1 MLYRLILHRLIKI
14 IVLRQRLN
22 FKTCWFWTTYLCSLS
37 ALISILVILIIDGTV
52 RFLLTVNR
60 IILTYI
66 YGIWIITFC
75 LSLSWMNYP
84 PALYFC
90 FLSGT
95 SPSTANTY
103 WISTI
108 ILLWLWVEILSSSR
122 KSWQNILIIIF
133 EWFIY
138 FRNTLISSSLRL
150 KMVHYSLMSIS
161 RRSLTTY
168 LILILYS
175 FFMLFDVRTKASA
188 ISCFLNFVFDST

>member
-1 MLYRLILHRLIKI
+1 MLYRLILHRLIMI
-14 IVLRQRLN
+14 IILRQWLN
-22 FKTCWFWTTYLCSLS
+22 FKTCWFWTAYLCSLS
-37 ALISILVILIIDGTV
+37 ALISILVILIIDSTIW
-52 RFLLTVNR
+52 FLLTVNC

-84 PALYFC
+84 TALYFC

-95 SPSTANTY
+95 SPSTANTC
-103 WISTI
+103 WITSSI
-108 ILLWLWVEILSSSR
+108 ILWLWVEILSSSW
-122 KSWQNILIIIF
+122 KSWQYILIVIF

-138 FRNTLISSSLRL
+138 FWYTLISTLRL

-168 LILILYS
+168 LILILNS
-175 FFMLFDVRTKASA
+175 FFVLFYVRTKASS
-188 ISCFLNFVFDST
+188 ISWFFNFVFDST